1 MSMLKIDEVL
11 KKLEEIDRVLKSVDE
26 TKTQILLSIENIVK
40 KHSENLSKN
49 IEEIINKTIEEYKL
63 KVINEAKNEAEKL
76 RLATKDAVG
85 KIKALYEERKGAI
98 LQKSLELLSL

>member
-1 MSMLKIDEVL
+1 MLKIDEVL

-40 KHSENLSKN
+40 KHSENLNKN
-49 IEEIINKTIEEYKL
+49 IEETINKTIEEYKS
-63 KVINEAKNEAEKL
+63 KVVNEAKNEAEKL
-76 RLATKDAVG
+76 RLATKDAVE

-98 LQKSLELLSL
+98 LQKCLELLSL